1 MRRPLLLNGPAGAG
15 KSEVARLVAAR
26 TGARFVELNEGG
38 GEGPGA
44 HPTQS
49 DRSQTA
55 ASVRLEALLDDGEP
69 VVVSLGADS
78 LLSRGRRL
86 RALDSAVVVA
96 LRAPVGEVLQRRR
109 GLLPGV
115 ELDPG
120 VLESELEL
128 RAGAYAEAHAT
139 VDTGA
144 GTVEEAA
151 DQVAEIWRRNAVAVA
166 AAGRSYAVE
175 IGNGVAPRRIQEL
188 LGAASKIVLVS
199 DENVFGL
206 HGGSMERALGGCG
219 TGVCRIVLPPGEE
232 HKSLASLERILV
244 QALGAGADRSSVVV
258 GFGGGVVTDV
268 AGFAAATWM
277 RGVRWVAVPTT
288 LLAMVDASVGG
299 KTAVDLLT
307 AKNAVG
313 AFWQPD
319 AVVCDVAY
327 LRTEPPRGY
336 RSALAEV
343 VKTALIGDPDLLELV
358 ETSAEAA
365 AQGDLA
371 VAEDMVRRS
380 IRVKA
385 RVVSQDEREGGL
397 RACLNLGHTLGH
409 ALESQGGYTQ
419 LSHGEAVSLG
429 LVLALRLGERLGVT
443 PAAITSRVTRL
454 LARLG
459 RPTETTP
466 AALLDAAKL
475 IGHDKKRSG
484 SGLRFVLVENVGAV
498 CTRRMEL
505 SELEAQVRVLA
516 GG

>member
-1 MRRPLLLNGPAGAG
+1 
-15 KSEVARLVAAR
+15 
-26 TGARFVELNEGG
+26 
-38 GEGPGA
+38 
-44 HPTQS
+44 
-49 DRSQTA
+49 
-55 ASVRLEALLDDGEP
+55 
-69 VVVSLGADS
+69 
-78 LLSRGRRL
+78 
-86 RALDSAVVVA
+86 
-96 LRAPVGEVLQRRR
+96 
-109 GLLPGV
+109 
-115 ELDPG
+115 
-120 VLESELEL
+120 
-128 RAGAYAEAHAT
+128 
-139 VDTGA
+139 
-144 GTVEEAA
+144 
-151 DQVAEIWRRNAVAVA
+151 
-166 AAGRSYAVE
+166 
-175 IGNGVAPRRIQEL
+175 
-188 LGAASKIVLVS
+188 
-199 DENVFGL
+199 
-206 HGGSMERALGGCG
+206 
-219 TGVCRIVLPPGEE
+219 
-232 HKSLASLERILV
+232 
-244 QALGAGADRSSVVV
+244 
-258 GFGGGVVTDV
+258 
-268 AGFAAATWM
+268 
-277 RGVRWVAVPTT
+277 
-288 LLAMVDASVGG
+288 
-299 KTAVDLLT
+299 LT

-371 VAEDMVRRS
+371 VAEEMVRRS

-454 LARLG
+454 LTRLG
-459 RPTETTP
+459 LPTETTP

-516 GG
+516 AG